1 MERNLEPMDNRVKH
15 TNRGNVLDPLV
26 LNKIS
31 DHIASFPTK
40 VSHYTAHPITYLPAD
55 LTVKKMNDLFELKY
69 LDLNIVVK
77 YEFYLNYFKENFGYQ

>member
-1 MERNLEPMDNRVKH
+1 MTRLVERNLEPMDNRGKH

-40 VSHYTAHPITYLPAD
+40 VSHYTAHPITYVPAD
-55 LTVKKMNDLFELKY
+55 LTVKKMNDLFELQY
-69 LDLNIVVK
+69 PDLNIV
-77 YEFYLNYFKENFGYQ
+77 ENMSFT